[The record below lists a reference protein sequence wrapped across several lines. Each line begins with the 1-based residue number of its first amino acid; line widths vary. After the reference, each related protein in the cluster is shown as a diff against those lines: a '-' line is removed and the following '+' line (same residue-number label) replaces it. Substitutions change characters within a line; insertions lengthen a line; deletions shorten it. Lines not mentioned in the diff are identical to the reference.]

1 MTEKQVEQKMVKAVK
16 ACGGHCIKWVAPG
29 WNGAPD
35 RIVLLPGARIG
46 FVEVKR
52 PGQKPRAI
60 QAVRHRQLKELG
72 FDVFVL
78 DEPEQIP
85 GILQQIRG
93 D

>member
-1 MTEKQVEQKMVKAVK
+1 MTEKQVEQKLVRAVRD
-16 ACGGHCIKWVAPG
+16 CGGYCIKWVAPG

-52 PGQKPRAI
+52 PGEKPREI
-60 QAVRHRQLKELG
+60 QRVRHRQLKELG
-72 FDVFVL
+72 FEVFVL
-78 DEPEQIP
+78 DEPEQIA
-85 GILQQIRG
+85 GIIQRIRG